1 MGRFV
6 RSAIAIACATALL
19 PALAVAQQSTTISG
33 RVTSEAGAPLNSAS
47 VFLEGM
53 SIGSL
58 TDQDGKYTF
67 AVPSARVKGQT
78 ATLTARLIGFKAQS
92 VQITLSAGNLT
103 QNFTLGANPLR
114 LGEVI
119 VTGEGTSI
127 TRERLGTA
135 VNSVDT
141 TLISRSN
148 ETNVVSALAGKAPN
162 VEVVSQSGDP
172 GASSYIRIRGPKT
185 ITGDAQPLFI
195 VDGVPIDNST
205 MTTEANTGGVAA
217 SNRASDINP
226 DDIASIDV
234 QKGAAASA
242 IYGARAGAGVVIIT
256 TKKGLSG
263 QTRYS
268 LRTNYSFDNVTQ
280 GPPLQTEFGHGS
292 EVGAKGTVDGV
303 PTTPSCDASQTP
315 IPDCSATSSSFGPQL
330 PAGTPV
336 YNHFN
341 ELFVTGHNWNTT
353 MDLSGGNDKTL
364 YFVSGSLDDNHGDIT
379 GPNDWYKKNTVRVN
393 ASHYML
399 DNLKVG
405 IDAQYSDV
413 RAAYIQQGSNVDGLL
428 LGSARTSP
436 EFNNMQFLDP
446 TSGLQRA
453 YRFPWPSVNSTFDPR
468 GYDNPIFAIYEQSN
482 TSALTRTFGNANIEW
497 DAFDWLKVK
506 EVFGADYYTDQRLDA
521 LPYTSSGQPTG
532 QVIEGDLKNYQI
544 DHNLTA
550 AITHTFSPSAS
561 ASLTVGQNLNS
572 RTFRQIFVTGISL
585 VAAQPFTLGNTTTF
599 TPNDFQTY
607 EHSERYFGKA
617 DVYLWNQLNIEGSLT
632 DDGFSTFGI
641 NSQRHMFPGANV
653 AWTFVQNTNTTGLLN
668 YGKFRAAYGES
679 GLEPNA
685 YSTLQTY
692 ASGFFAGDAGWGDA
706 LFGNQNGLGGLEQG
720 ALRAQPNLGPERTK
734 EFETGVDLGL
744 LNSHMDASLTAYL
757 DRTEGAIFGLPL
769 AASTG
774 FSSITANAATIRNR
788 GLEASVNYRP
798 IMGQNLTWE
807 VGVNWSKNE
816 NRLVSLSGQQFA
828 DLNTGGGFTGAVP
841 TAWYGAGVGV
851 LRGNDFARCGRG
863 LVLPGIGDVDAQCGN
878 APKGALFIDSAG
890 FPVLDPTQRV
900 ISNGNPSWL
909 GSVHTSVT
917 YKKLTVSGLL
927 DIRHGGQTWDGTRGA
942 LYNFGAHADTKIR
955 YQPVVIG
962 KNWLPG
968 PVAGPGAGETV
979 DLNQHYF
986 TGIGGG
992 FGPVGSQFVEDA
1004 SFVKLREIG
1013 VAYSLDQ
1020 PFVRNWGFSSIDVRL
1035 SARNLHTWTKYRGID
1050 PEANLAGASS
1060 LIQGVDYFNN
1070 PQTRSFVL
1078 SLGLNR

>member
-33 RVTSEAGAPLNSAS
+33 RVTSDAGAPLNSAS

-67 AVPSARVKGQT
+67 TVPSARVKGQA

-92 VQITLSAGNLT
+92 VQITLNAGNLT

-114 LGEVI
+114 LGEVV
-119 VTGEGTSI
+119 VTGEGTSL

-135 VNSVDT
+135 VNTVDT

-172 GASSYIRIRGPKT
+172 GSSSYIRIRGPKT
-185 ITGDAQPLFI
+185 ISGDAQPLFI

-205 MTTEANTGGVAA
+205 MTTEASTGGVAA

-226 DDIASIDV
+226 DDIATIDV

-292 EVGAKGTVDGV
+292 GGL
-303 PTTPSCDASQTP
+303 TPACDASQSP
-315 IPDCSATSSSFGPQL
+315 ILDCAATSSSFGPQL
-330 PAGTPV
+330 AQGTPV
-336 YNHFN
+336 FNHFSD
-341 ELFVTGHNWNTT
+341 LFVTGHNWNTT
-353 MDLSGGNDKTL
+353 MDLSGGNDRTL
-364 YFVSGSLDDNHGDIT
+364 YFVSGSLDNNHGDIT

-393 ASHYML
+393 ASHQML

-405 IDAQYSDV
+405 IDAQYADV
-413 RAAYIQQGSNVDGLL
+413 RAAYIQQGSNIDGLL
-428 LGSARTSP
+428 LGSLRTPP
-436 EFNNMQFLDP
+436 EFNNFDFLDP
-446 TSGLQRA
+446 TSHLQRS
-453 YRFPWPSVNSTFDPR
+453 YRFPWPSVNSTFLSR
-468 GYDNPIFAIYEQSN
+468 QYDNPVFAIYDQTN

-497 DAFDWLKVK
+497 DALDWLKIK

-521 LPYTSSGQPTG
+521 LPYTSSGQPIG

-550 AITHTFSPSAS
+550 SITHTFSPSAS

-572 RTFRQIFVTGISL
+572 RTFRQIFVTGTGL

-607 EHSERYFGKA
+607 EHAERYFGKA
-617 DVYLWNQLNIEGSLT
+617 DVYLWNQLNLEGSIT

-641 NSQRHMFPGANV
+641 NSQRHLFPSGNA
-653 AWTFVQNTNTTGLLN
+653 AWTFLQTSSDHKGILN
-668 YGKFRAAYGES
+668 YGKLRAAYGEA
-679 GLEPNA
+679 GIEPNP
-685 YSTLQTY
+685 YSTLQTF
-692 ASGFFAGDAGWGDA
+692 ASGFTVGDAGWGDG
-706 LFGNQNGLGGLEQG
+706 LFINQAGLGGLTQG
-720 ALRAQPNLGPERTK
+720 GQKAQPNLGPERTK

-744 LNSHMDASLTAYL
+744 LNNHMDASVTAYI
-757 DRTEGAIFGLPL
+757 DRTEQAIFSLPL

-774 FSSITANAATIRNR
+774 FSSITSNAAVIRNR
-788 GLEASVNYRP
+788 GIETSLNFRP
-798 IMGQNLTWE
+798 IMQQDLTWE
-807 VGVNWSKNE
+807 VGLNWSKNE
-816 NRLVSLSGQQFA
+816 NRLVNLSGQQFT
-828 DLNTGGGFTGAVP
+828 DLPTGGGFTGAVP
-841 TAWYGAGVGV
+841 TAWYGLSVGV
-851 LRGNDFARCGRG
+851 LRGNDFARCGRNLNIAG
-863 LVLPGIGDVDAQCGN
+863 VGDIDAQCGD
-878 APKGALFIDSAG
+878 APKGALFIGSDG
-890 FPVLDPTQRV
+890 YPILDPTQRV
-900 ISNGNPSWL
+900 ISDGNPKWL
-909 GSVHTSVT
+909 GSLHTSVT

-927 DIRHGGQTWDGTRGA
+927 DVRHGGQTWDGTMGA
-942 LYNFGAHADTKIR
+942 LYNFGVHADTKIR
-955 YQPVVIG
+955 GTDVVFG
-962 KNWLPG
+962 KQWFPG
-968 PVAGPGAGETV
+968 AVGGPGAGMSV
-979 DLNQHYF
+979 PLDQAWF
-986 TGIGGG
+986 TNLGSG
-992 FGPVGSQFVEDA
+992 FGPVGTQFVEDA
-1004 SFVKLREIG
+1004 GFVKLREIG

-1020 PFVRNWGFSSIDVRL
+1020 PFIKQWGFSSIDIRI
-1035 SARNLHTWTKYRGID
+1035 AGRNLKTWTNYRGID